1 MILQRREGCHGV
13 SVPRRSMGLLLNGD
27 QARNLS
33 RQKTGTVA
41 TLASIPV
48 HINVWQREIS
58 NPFAVSEK
66 LQHWLSR
73 SVSSTHSLPPPSTK
87 HTLPPS
93 QVNTEER
100 QVERCRRLGRP
111 TDQSKVSLWL
121 DFIKTHLHRTWQNQT
136 FTRSSLASPSV
147 VSLTYEIKCC

>member
-1 MILQRREGCHGV
+1 MTLQRREGGHGV
-13 SVPRRSMGLLLNGD
+13 CVARRSMGLLLDGG
-27 QARNLS
+27 QARNLA

-48 HINVWQREIS
+48 HINSYNGLTTWNFQ
-58 NPFAVSEK
+58 PLFAVSEK

-73 SVSSTHSLPPPSTK
+73 SVSSTHSLPPPSTT

-111 TDQSKVSLWL
+111 TKARLACGSISSGLCRIKPSQEVVWHRQVLRVWL
-121 DFIKTHLHRTWQNQT
+121 AKL
-136 FTRSSLASPSV
+136 V
-147 VSLTYEIKCC
+147 